1 MGKNKYLYIYKG
13 PVIRLNS
20 TLASK
25 WSSET
30 YAESSS
36 KALSNIT
43 YKAKK
48 VFKLTPY
55 AKLTLDPKC
64 LHKQETTIMDLPDPK
79 TAIKRC
85 PNCGARLTD
94 GGYCPIC
101 DDGTED
107 LDEDIEKH
115 DTLNPLLFDGDEL
128 KPDVKEAIEKIADRF
143 IDDLLEEG
151 IKFKL
156 KDIVLV
162 GSNVS
167 YNYTKDSDLDI
178 HLIADSSELDC
189 PDDLYPLL
197 YSAYRS
203 IFNKTYDIT
212 IKGIPVELYIE
223 ID

>member
-1 MGKNKYLYIYKG
+1 MGKNKYLYTYKG
-13 PVIRLNS
+13 PVIRFRNILDN
-20 TLASK
+20 K

-30 YAESSS
+30 YAESPT

-48 VFKLTPY
+48 AFKLTPDM
-55 AKLTLDPKC
+55 KLTLDPKC
-64 LHKQETTIMDLPDPK
+64 LHKQETTTLDLPDPK
-79 TAIKRC
+79 TTIKRC
-85 PNCGARLTD
+85 TKCGARLTD
-94 GGYCPIC
+94 GGYCPQC
-101 DDGTED
+101 DDGADD

-115 DTLNPLLFDGDEL
+115 DTLNPLLFDDDEL
-128 KPDVKEAIEKIADRF
+128 KPEVKKAIENIADRF
-143 IDDLLEEG
+143 IDDLLEDG